1 MERSVARLAILPCVA
16 SALLALG
23 CSAPVE
29 TARVTRPAKAP
40 SALLIRHVAVLDVAT
55 GERALGRDV
64 LVRDSRIAAIETTG
78 SVPAGNA
85 LVIEGNGRTLLPGL
99 IDMHGHVSLPRGP
112 LWEAAGGDPVANMQ
126 SYLYAGVTSV
136 LDPADSSGEATSR
149 RDRVARG
156 ELIGPRIQTSG
167 KMVTCPGGHPVALTA
182 LFAPAP
188 IAWLITPGM
197 AHQVETREEAHAA
210 VDALA
215 KEGVDVIKVAVD
227 RLPPQAP
234 RISVATMQ
242 AIDQRTRQ
250 HDLRWV
256 AHVGSLQDA
265 IDAGEAGVSLWVH
278 GIARERISNA
288 DVERLASFDIPMV
301 VTIEVMDR
309 MLRGLEAPIDPI
321 PMELETVPQE
331 VLDSFYPPPER
342 FREVFDAF
350 GSLGEEGT
358 GDLDVRAINAE
369 NTLRLREAGVTILA
383 GSDSQGGGVF
393 PGASLHR
400 ELAQLVR
407 AGFTPAEAI
416 RAATLD
422 PATWLARGQPIE
434 FGAVRVGLQADLL
447 LVEGDP
453 TEDIARL
460 QDISE
465 VIVAGTPLERS
476 PVTTVASAA
485 H

>member
-1 MERSVARLAILPCVA
+1 
-16 SALLALG
+16 
-23 CSAPVE
+23 
-29 TARVTRPAKAP
+29 
-40 SALLIRHVAVLDVAT
+40 
-55 GERALGRDV
+55 
-64 LVRDSRIAAIETTG
+64 
-78 SVPAGNA
+78 
-85 LVIEGNGRTLLPGL
+85 
-99 IDMHGHVSLPRGP
+99 
-112 LWEAAGGDPVANMQ
+112 MQ
-126 SYLYAGVTSV
+126 SFLYAGVTSV

-167 KMVTCPGGHPVALTA
+167 KMITCPGGHPVALTE
-182 LFAPAP
+182 LFAPAA
-188 IAWLITPGM
+188 ISWLITPGM

-210 VDALA
+210 VDSLA

-242 AIDQRTRQ
+242 AIDQRTRR

-256 AHVGSLQDA
+256 AHVGSLEDA

-278 GIARERISNA
+278 GIARERLSDA

-321 PMELETVPQE
+321 PMERETVPQE

-342 FREVFDAF
+342 FRELFDGF

-369 NTLRLREAGVTILA
+369 NTLRLRDAGVTILA

-407 AGFTPAEAI
+407 AGLSPAEAI

-422 PATWLARGQPIE
+422 PATWLANGEPLE

-460 QDISE
+460 QDIHA
-465 VIVAGTPLERS
+465 VMVAGIPLERS
-476 PVTTVASAA
+476 PVQEVAPTA